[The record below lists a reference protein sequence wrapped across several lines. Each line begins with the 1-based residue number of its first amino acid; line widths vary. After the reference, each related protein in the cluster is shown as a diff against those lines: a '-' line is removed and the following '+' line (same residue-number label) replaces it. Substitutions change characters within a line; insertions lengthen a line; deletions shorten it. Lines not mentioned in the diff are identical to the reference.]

1 MDTHLEVVTLI
12 KVFDCCVIY
21 KEHVVTRGR
30 YFQEQVML
38 CVAWAA
44 LVQIRL
50 AALDQ
55 ICRSTAPAGSVSCR
69 RLSLLLT
76 HLKS

>member
-12 KVFDCCVIY
+12 KVFDCCVIN
-21 KEHVVTRGR
+21 KELVVTRGR
-30 YFQEQVML
+30 YFQEQVVL

-44 LVQIRL
+44 LVQV
-50 AALDQ
+50 
-55 ICRSTAPAGSVSCR
+55 CRSAAPAGSVSCR
-69 RLSLLLT
+69 RSSLLLT

>member
-12 KVFDCCVIY
+12 KVFDRCVIY
-21 KEHVVTRGR
+21 KEHVVTRGH
-30 YFQEQVML
+30 YFQEQMVL

-44 LVQIRL
+44 LVQI
-50 AALDQ
+50 
-55 ICRSTAPAGSVSCR
+55 CCSTAPAGSVSCR